1 MGDRA
6 VDDIDHGDANTED
19 TNLGGTTSLD
29 TTEHRTQGRRR
40 PQRIGEEIELYCNP
54 FVEVYGR
61 LSMWVRRLAR
71 RWLEKVARSPECWVG
86 QQEEEQGGGEECQGE
101 LLGGGRFG
109 GRGASR
115 SVGSSCDF

>member
-6 VDDIDHGDANTED
+6 VDDIDHGDTNTED
-19 TNLGGTTSLD
+19 THLGGTTSLD
-29 TTEHRTQGRRR
+29 TTEHRRQGGRRR

-71 RWLEKVARSPECWVG
+71 RLLEKVVG
-86 QQEEEQGGGEECQGE
+86 VVMGVQENVVWREI
-101 LLGGGRFG
+101 LYVVDHT
-109 GRGASR
+109 AW
-115 SVGSSCDF
+115 

>member
-29 TTEHRTQGRRR
+29 TTEHRRQGRRR

-71 RWLEKVARSPECWVG
+71 RWLEKVVG
-86 QQEEEQGGGEECQGE
+86 VVMGVQENAVWREI
-101 LLGGGRFG
+101 LYVVDHT
-109 GRGASR
+109 AW
-115 SVGSSCDF
+115 